1 MESFIDI
8 ALWVAMGMVVIA
20 GLAAII
26 MPLINSLS
34 HPKSLIKSGIG
45 IAILGVL
52 FLITYATADSEV
64 SQGLV
69 DAGLTP
75 TTIKVVGAF
84 LRTMYVL
91 FVLAIVGIVFSEI
104 NKAVK

>member
-1 MESFIDI
+1 
-8 ALWVAMGMVVIA
+8 MGMVVVA

-34 HPKSLIKSGIG
+34 HPKSLIKAGIG
-45 IAILGVL
+45 VAVLGVL
-52 FLITYATADSEV
+52 FLITYATADSDT
-64 SQGLV
+64 SRGLV
-69 DAGLTP
+69 EAGLTP
-75 TTIKVVGAF
+75 GTIKVVGAC

-104 NKAVK
+104 NKAIR